1 MAFRLIFAINAENI
15 IVTHKNYDYLFGT
28 RCPNVRFR
36 YTKMPEKQ
44 SEFQMLLFP
53 SVSVLWLACGSHNTF
68 ELAESRSQSLF
79 MANTHTHTT
88 PALCNSIKW
97 RCVCHKSVL
106 LWWSTSICIA
116 VHLQHFIARPKNN
129 TAIHSILFLFL
140 FVCVC
145 VVLLVRCC
153 QYFGISY
160 LNSYIPEIQC
170 KHITIGCVCVCWRI
184 GTNPVAFVCVCLEY
198 AAHLDFIGQ
207 SATHKIR
214 YRIL

>member
-145 VVLLVRCC
+145 CSFGALLSILWN
-153 QYFGISY
+153 F
-160 LNSYIPEIQC
+160 LF
-170 KHITIGCVCVCWRI
+170 K
-184 GTNPVAFVCVCLEY
+184 
-198 AAHLDFIGQ
+198 FIHSGD
-207 SATHKIR
+207 SM
-214 YRIL
+214 

>member
-1 MAFRLIFAINAENI
+1 
-15 IVTHKNYDYLFGT
+15 
-28 RCPNVRFR
+28 
-36 YTKMPEKQ
+36 MPEC
-44 SEFQMLLFP
+44 
-53 SVSVLWLACGSHNTF
+53 SVSVYENAGKTVGISDAFISIRFCSLT
-68 ELAESRSQSLF
+68 RVRKSQHIWTGRKQI
-79 MANTHTHTT
+79 AIIVYGQHTHTT

-170 KHITIGCVCVCWRI
+170 KHITIGCVCMCAGALERIRLHVC
-184 GTNPVAFVCVCLEY
+184 VFVCLEY